1 MKTKIF
7 TAAAAASLLLTGL
20 QGVQANEQDLLL
32 LARDAATIAG
42 GARFCKADDDMI
54 EEFIAK
60 ADANIA
66 FRAKDDYEKVLAR
79 LEFKN
84 VMAATSAR
92 APKEGCDAFLPRFTT
107 AVKQQR

>member
-1 MKTKIF
+1 MKKQILSA
-7 TAAAAASLLLTGL
+7 TASACLLLPTL
-20 QGVQANEQDLLL
+20 ESAQANEQDLLL
-32 LARDAATIAG
+32 LAREAATIAG

-54 EEFIAK
+54 EEFMAK
-60 ADANIA
+60 ADANLA

-84 VMAATSAR
+84 ILAATSVR
-92 APKEGCDAFLPRFTT
+92 APVEGCEDFLPRFEN